1 MTGSMDLML
10 DRRLDDTRQRI
21 IDFGTQLRALP
32 GE

>member
-1 MTGSMDLML
+1 MTGWMGLML
-10 DRRLDDTRQRI
+10 DRMLGDTRQRI